1 MDFDFDID
9 FENFHS
15 GFCALVGK
23 PNAGKSTLMNQML
36 GQKIA
41 AVSPRPQT
49 TRKRQLGIY
58 TNESLQIIFVDTP
71 GVHLPKHKLGE
82 FMMSVVDDALAD
94 VDLILWMV
102 DLGTDPEEEDK
113 LISEQLKKLRNAPPI
128 LIVANKADTVK
139 TELQRT
145 ERMRAYQKLAPQAEQ
160 ISISA
165 INSENFESLLD
176 KIAEYLP
183 QSPPLY
189 DPEQITDF
197 YLREIATELIREA
210 ALFNLKDEIP
220 HSLAV
225 RMDEYKERNE
235 NLDFISATLLVER
248 DSHKGIVIG
257 KNGAMLKRIGQSAR
271 KQIENASGKK
281 AYLELR
287 VKVDRDWMNNPNSL
301 HWLGYQRR
309 KK

>member
-1 MDFDFDID
+1 MDFDFELD

-15 GFCALVGK
+15 GFCALIGK
-23 PNAGKSTLMNQML
+23 PNAGKSTFINQIL

-49 TRKRQLGIY
+49 TRKRQLGIF
-58 TNESLQIIFVDTP
+58 TSENMQIVFVDTP

-82 FMMSVVDDALAD
+82 FMMSVVDQALTEVD
-94 VDLILWMV
+94 VILWMV
-102 DLGTDPEEEDK
+102 DLSTDPEKEDR
-113 LISEQLKKLRNAPPI
+113 LIGEQLSTLRKAPPI
-128 LIVANKADTVK
+128 LMVANKSDTVK
-139 TELQRT
+139 TELQLN
-145 ERMRAYQKLAPQAEQ
+145 ERMRAYQKLAPKAEQ

-165 INSENFESLLD
+165 INRENFEALLE
-176 KIAEYLP
+176 KIVEFLP
-183 QSPPLY
+183 DSPPLY

-197 YLREIATELIREA
+197 YMRDIASELIREA
-210 ALFNLKDEIP
+210 ALFHLQDEIP

-248 DSHKGIVIG
+248 ESHKGIVIG
-257 KNGAMLKRIGQSAR
+257 KSGLMLKKIGQSAR
-271 KQIENASGKK
+271 QQIEAMSGKK

-301 HWLGYQRR
+301 HWLGYQR
-309 KK
+309 KKK